1 MEKFRYKQAQMLLEE
16 AGKSKGKEIL
26 KTPIGGKIDFITFGE
41 IIDNIIDLEE
51 FLYTSRPTHVLDEEN
66 ARIFCDRIIAVR
78 DKIDD
83 ILADFGVIDK
93 IDVEDEIKSLSGEY
107 LILTTKSSFKKAL
120 TKLAVNPQR
129 IVVAGVPLQIEDMK
143 EINPQI
149 PDNALQSIK
158 KKISHVKNDIIRKMD
173 QFDTQEMLVVVE
185 NDKSGEIM
193 AKRAENLYGA
203 RVMIRDSLKNTSI
216 LEFRKALEKEYNP

>member
-107 LILTTKSSFKKAL
+107 LILTTKNSFKKAL

-158 KKISHVKNDIIRKMD
+158 KKISHVKNDIERKKG
-173 QFDTQEMLVVVE
+173 QFAVEKVIVLVE
-185 NDKSGEIM
+185 KDKTGQIL
-193 AKRAENLYGA
+193 AKRAEKLYNAKIINFEG
-203 RVMIRDSLKNTSI
+203 LKDISAEDLLKI
-216 LEFRKALEKEYNP
+216 LS

>member
-51 FLYTSRPTHVLDEEN
+51 FLYASRPTHVLDEEN

-158 KKISHVKNDIIRKMD
+158 KKISHVKNDIERKKD
-173 QFDTQEMLVVVE
+173 QFAVEKVIVLVE
-185 NDKSGEIM
+185 KDKTGQIL
-193 AKRAENLYGA
+193 AKRAEKLYNAKIISFEG
-203 RVMIRDSLKNTSI
+203 LKDISAEDLLKI
-216 LEFRKALEKEYNP
+216 LS

>member
-1 MEKFRYKQAQMLLEE
+1 MLLEE

-26 KTPIGGKIDFITFGE
+26 KTPIGGKIDFITFGG

-158 KKISHVKNDIIRKMD
+158 KKISHVKNDIERKKD
-173 QFDTQEMLVVVE
+173 QFAVEKVIVLVE
-185 NDKSGEIM
+185 KDKTGQIL
-193 AKRAENLYGA
+193 AKRAEKLYNAKIISFEG
-203 RVMIRDSLKNTSI
+203 LKDISAEDLLKI
-216 LEFRKALEKEYNP
+216 LS